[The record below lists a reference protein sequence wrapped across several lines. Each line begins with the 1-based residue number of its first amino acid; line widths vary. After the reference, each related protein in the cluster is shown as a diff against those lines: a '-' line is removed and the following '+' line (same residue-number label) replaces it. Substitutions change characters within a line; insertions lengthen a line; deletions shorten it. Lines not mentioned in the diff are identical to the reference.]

1 MPTTSRR
8 RFPLLHRLLIHP
20 SSLLASAAAQRD
32 IPSDLVCAEGEP
44 IGPLEKGGAF
54 LIDKPSGPTSFDVVE
69 AVREASEMRKV
80 GHSGTLDPMATG
92 LLIVLVARPATRL
105 QEAFMHLPKTYEG
118 TLRLGERTPSHDAET
133 DVTERTDASGITLA
147 DLRAIQDQFTGTLQQ
162 VPPMY
167 SAVTVDGERLYEKAR
182 RGERVDRPPRQ
193 VTVNSFEY
201 LEWTPPELSF
211 RLTCSKGFYV
221 RSLARDV
228 GEAVGVGAHLTALR
242 RTRIG
247 SYSVS
252 TAWTVSALTDA
263 LSQIQT
269 NE

>member
-1 MPTTSRR
+1 M
-8 RFPLLHRLLIHP
+8 
-20 SSLLASAAAQRD
+20 ASAAAQRD
-32 IPSDLVCAEGEP
+32 IPPDLVSAEGDTP
-44 IGPLEKGGAF
+44 RPLEKGVAF

-69 AVREASEMRKV
+69 AVRTASEVSKV

-118 TLRLGERTPSHDAET
+118 TMRLGERTPSHDAET
-133 DVTERTDASGITLA
+133 DVTERTDVSGITRA
-147 DLRAIQDQFTGTLQQ
+147 DLRAIRGAFTGTLQQ

-167 SAVTVDGERLYEKAR
+167 SAVKVDGERLYEKAR
-182 RGERVDRPPRQ
+182 RGETVDRPPRQ
-193 VTVNSFEY
+193 VTVDRFEY
-201 LEWTPPELSF
+201 LDWSPPELAF
-211 RLTCSKGFYV
+211 RVTCSKGFYV

-228 GEAVGVGAHLTALR
+228 GEALGVGAHLTTLR
-242 RTRIG
+242 RTEIG
-247 SYSVS
+247 PY
-252 TAWTVSALTDA
+252 TVSAAWALSALRDA